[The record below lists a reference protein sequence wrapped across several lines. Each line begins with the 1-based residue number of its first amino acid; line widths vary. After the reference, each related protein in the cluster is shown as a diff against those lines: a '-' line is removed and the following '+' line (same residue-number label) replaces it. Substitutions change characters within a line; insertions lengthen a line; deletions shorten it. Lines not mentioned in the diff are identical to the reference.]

1 MRDFV
6 RLVVCAAVALAPVS
20 PVLAQTELPV
30 SSPSPSV
37 TSSPPAAA
45 TPSDVVVRIEGG
57 YHAANRWLWYSSD
70 GVARFEG
77 IWHDQKGRFT
87 ANVDPQRVAEVVE
100 KARLCVPAERPYVQ
114 PLALDALR
122 FRISVRCGGTWHT
135 YVSYGLL
142 GKPRP
147 GVKQAAIDLERI
159 ASDLAWQP
167 APVAGPP
174 DLPRF
179 RFAPNVRTSTND

>member
-6 RLVVCAAVALAPVS
+6 RLVVCAAVALAPVT
-20 PVLAQTELPV
+20 PVLAQTELPTA
-30 SSPSPSV
+30 SPSPTVS
-37 TSSPPAAA
+37 SSPTAAI
-45 TPSDVVVRIEGG
+45 PSDVVVRIEGV

-87 ANVDPQRVAEVVE
+87 ANVDPQRVADIVE
-100 KARLCVPAERPYVQ
+100 KARLCAPQERSFVQ

-122 FRISVRCGGTWHT
+122 FRISVRCAGEWRT

-159 ASDLAWQP
+159 AADLAWQP
-167 APVAGPP
+167 ALIGGPP

-179 RFAPNVRTSTND
+179 RFAPNVRASTND

>member
-1 MRDFV
+1 MRNFV
-6 RLVVCAAVALAPVS
+6 RLVVCAAVAFAPVS
-20 PVLAQTELPV
+20 PVLAQTELPA

-37 TSSPPAAA
+37 TSSPGA
-45 TPSDVVVRIEGG
+45 TIPSDVVVRIEGG

-100 KARLCVPAERPYVQ
+100 KARLCAPSERSFVQ
-114 PLALDALR
+114 PLALDNLR
-122 FRISVRCGGTWHT
+122 FRVSVRCSGRWHT

-147 GVKQAAIDLERI
+147 GVKQAALDLEKL
-159 ASDLAWQP
+159 ASDLAWQ
-167 APVAGPP
+167 AAQIGGPP
-174 DLPRF
+174 DLPGF
-179 RFAPNVRTSTND
+179 RFAPNLRSSTDS